1 MSDPE
6 LSVVVCVLDGEPWI
20 GRQLDALRGQHD
32 PGAPW
37 EVVVAD
43 NGSTD
48 GTVELVQAEAMD
60 FPVPLRVV
68 DASDL
73 RSVGHA
79 RNVGALA
86 ARGALLAFCDCDD
99 VVAQD
104 WVREARAAL
113 AEAHVAMGLIRELK
127 DPIDPDARI
136 VNPGCVVGTGIMSG
150 NFAMRRAAFLDV
162 GGFDV
167 SLPPWGCEDSEFAIR
182 VRARG
187 HPITPAPTMLMYFRP
202 TTGLRGTLR
211 KIYRSGQAEVVVWER
226 HPDRYDPAT
235 PGRLIRGL
243 LVWPRDMLAA
253 RRAGGLGPQSVARSL
268 ITRVAHLT
276 GWWTLLRGGR
286 LGPPRLV
293 GAPAAGED

>member
-1 MSDPE
+1 MSEPV
-6 LSVVVCVLDGEPWI
+6 LSVVVCVLDGERWI
-20 GRQLDALRGQHD
+20 GRQLDALRGQAD
-32 PGAPW
+32 PGVPW

-48 GTVELVQAEAMD
+48 GTVELVRAAARD

-86 ARGALLAFCDCDD
+86 ARGELLAFCDCDD
-99 VVAQD
+99 VVASD
-104 WVREARAAL
+104 WVRAARAAL
-113 AEAHVAMGLIRELK
+113 ADTPVAMGLLRELRE
-127 DPIDPDARI
+127 PIDEEAP
-136 VNPGCVVGTGIMSG
+136 VLNPGCLVGVGIVSC
-150 NFAMRRAAFLDV
+150 NFAMRRRTFLDV

-167 SLPPWGCEDSEFAIR
+167 SLPPWGCEDAELAIR
-182 VRARG
+182 VRACG
-187 HPITPAPTMLMYFRP
+187 YPITPAPEMLMYFRP

-235 PGRLIRGL
+235 PTRLIRDL
-243 LVWPRDMLAA
+243 VVWPRDMLEL
-253 RRAGGLGPQSVARSL
+253 RRAGGLGPQTVARSL
-268 ITRVAHLT
+268 ITRIAHLT
-276 GWWTLLRGGR
+276 GWWTLLRGRR

-293 GAPAAGED
+293 GDRARGV